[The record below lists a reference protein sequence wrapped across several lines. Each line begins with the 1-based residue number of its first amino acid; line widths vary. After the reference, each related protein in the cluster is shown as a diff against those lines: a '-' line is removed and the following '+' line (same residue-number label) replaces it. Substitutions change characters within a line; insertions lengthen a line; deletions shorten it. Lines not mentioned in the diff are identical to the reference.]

1 MRLMLK
7 RGVLCVTK
15 DFETEHLPELGE
27 TLSRE
32 HGRTVRHSLQLDV
45 AYYQDLFDD
54 PELSDAE
61 KEQVITA
68 LWSIIVAF
76 VELGFGVH
84 PAQQACGQDGTNQDQ
99 SSNFNTDSVNWESLE
114 NIDNRKDAPEP

>member
-1 MRLMLK
+1 M
-7 RGVLCVTK
+7 TK

-27 TLSRE
+27 ALSRQ
-32 HGRTVRHSLQLDV
+32 HDKGVRHSLQLDL

-54 PELSDAE
+54 PAMSEAE
-61 KEQVITA
+61 KEQMIKA

-84 PAQQACGQDGTNQDQ
+84 PAQQACGQDGTKQDQ
-99 SSNFNTDSVNWESLE
+99 SSHPDADSVDWGNLGQ
-114 NIDNRKDAPEP
+114 NDIQGDAPEP

>member
-1 MRLMLK
+1 M
-7 RGVLCVTK
+7 TQ
-15 DFETEHLPELGE
+15 DFETEHLPQLGE
-27 TLSRE
+27 ALSRE
-32 HGRTVRHSLQLDV
+32 HGKTVRHNLQLDV

-61 KEQVITA
+61 KEQIITA

-84 PAQQACGQDGTNQDQ
+84 AAQQACGKVGTKQDQ
-99 SSNFNTDSVNWESLE
+99 SSHADADSLDWEGIGKFDRRE
-114 NIDNRKDAPEP
+114 DAPEP